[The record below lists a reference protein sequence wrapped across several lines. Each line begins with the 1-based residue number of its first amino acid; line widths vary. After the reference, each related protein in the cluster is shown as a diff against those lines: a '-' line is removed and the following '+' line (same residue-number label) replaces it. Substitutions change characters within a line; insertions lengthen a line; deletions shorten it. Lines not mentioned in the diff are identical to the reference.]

1 MAYPGGVG
9 RESPAARVGPLSVA
23 ADKRVALITGGARG
37 LGRAVAEALA
47 ADGVTPF
54 LVDILGERLATTR
67 RELAAAGIACETFT
81 ADIADRAQC
90 FAAVE
95 AAIAAHGRLDILVN
109 AAAIVRFNRATEVPE
124 DEFLRVMAVNAA
136 APFWFC
142 QAALPHLLETR
153 GNIVNVASQASVIGC
168 AYIVPYAASKGAV
181 VQMTKSLAMEYMD
194 TGLRINAVAPG
205 TMATE
210 IGEGVPMPDGLDT
223 AKILRYS
230 GQRPP
235 SQAAEVAALIAFV
248 ASPAASAIHG
258 AVLAADNGTT
268 AG

>member
-1 MAYPGGVG
+1 MPNET
-9 RESPAARVGPLSVA
+9 RI
-23 ADKRVALITGGARG
+23 ALITGGARG

-54 LVDILGERLATTR
+54 LVDILEDRLASTKA
-67 RELAAAGIACETFT
+67 ELANNGIACGTFT
-81 ADIADRAQC
+81 ADIAERSQC
-90 FAAVE
+90 LAAVD
-95 AAIAAHGRLDILVN
+95 AAIAEHGRLDILIN

-124 DEFLRVMAVNAA
+124 DEFHRVMAINAA

-142 QAALPHLLETR
+142 QAAIPHLLKTS
-153 GNIVNVASQASVIGC
+153 GTIVNVASQASLIGC
-168 AYIVPYAASKGAV
+168 PYIVPYAASKGAV

-194 TGLRINAVAPG
+194 TPIRINAVAPG

-210 IGEGVPMPDGLDT
+210 IGEGVPMPEGLDH
-223 AKILRYS
+223 AKILKYS

-235 SQAAEVAALIAFV
+235 SQASEVAALIAFV
-248 ASPAASAIHG
+248 ASPAGSAVHG
-258 AVLAADNGTT
+258 AVLTADNGVT